1 MSDSLTRSGAARITI
16 GEGTDKI
23 VIESKDQFND
33 ASLKV
38 SRDVFEH
45 KTQSSSRP
53 VKYVVTGLEGQLEL
67 SLSNVSP
74 EKIALLFSV
83 DLNETSET
91 YSGSVYSRTK
101 VEVKDNAGKVL
112 SGTKVVIEPY
122 PIVEPPLSYSPT
134 SITGDATNGFSYD
147 GQSYTTAGLARRAQ
161 QKQIDDYYSWL
172 NSRVVFPNGALT
184 DINGTNLAFGLS
196 TQQELKLMITSLPD
210 EKGARMVFGDETVG
224 INPTGATR

>member
-67 SLSNVSP
+67 SLANVSP

-83 DLNETSET
+83 ELEETNEN
-91 YSGSVYSRTK
+91 YSGTDYSRSK
-101 VEVKDNAGKVL
+101 IQIKDNAGKVL

-122 PIVEPPLSYSPT
+122 PIIPPPDSYEEIADGVT
-134 SITGDATNGFSYD
+134 QYNGKNYAS
-147 GQSYTTAGLARRAQ
+147 TEIARGIQNR
-161 QKQIDDYYSWL
+161 QIEAYYEWVI
-172 NSRVVFPNGALT
+172 NRVVFPNGALT